1 MVCSESCRRRDIRE
15 IAMGIQNFNEETLTA
30 EVLRRLQ
37 GTPNPRLKEVME
49 SFVKHLHAF
58 VREVRPTQAEWL
70 TGIKFLAEVGHWCDD
85 KRHEFILMSDTLGVS
100 MLVDFIN
107 YGHEA
112 NLTESTVLGPFFVEG
127 APDLPLGASIAKPG
141 TPGDPC
147 VVTGSISAPDGTPIA
162 GAALDVWEGDGDGFY
177 DVQKGDGTNLRGRY
191 RTDAQGK
198 FWLNC
203 VRPVSYPVPNDGPV
217 GELLQATG
225 RHPMRPGHL
234 HTLISA
240 SGYETLVTHLFA
252 KGDPYL
258 DSDAVF
264 GVKESL
270 IVDFA
275 KCESREQAD
284 AFGMQVPFYRGHYDF
299 VLKPARAK
307 ARDGVE
313 AARRTAEPATA

>member
-1 MVCSESCRRRDIRE
+1 MS
-15 IAMGIQNFNEETLTA
+15 IQNFNEDTLTA
-30 EVLRRLQ
+30 EVLRRLE
-37 GTPNPRLKEVME
+37 GTKNPRLKEVME

-58 VREVRPTQAEWL
+58 VREVRPTQEEWF

-107 YGHEA
+107 YGSEA
-112 NLTESTVLGPFFVEG
+112 NCTESTVLGPFFVEG
-127 APDLPLGASIAKPG
+127 APELSLGASMAKPG

-147 VVTGSISAPDGTPIA
+147 VVTGTIKAPDGTPIA
-162 GAALDVWEGDGDGFY
+162 GAVLDAWEGDGDGFY
-177 DVQKGDGTNLRGRY
+177 DVQKDGGTNLRARY
-191 RTDAQGK
+191 RTDSEGR
-198 FWLNC
+198 FWLKC
-203 VRPVSYPVPNDGPV
+203 IRPVSYPVPHDGPV
-217 GELLQATG
+217 GELLQLTG

-240 SGYETLVTHLFA
+240 KGYETLVTHLFT

-270 IVDFA
+270 IVDFVKCDSKEEAA
-275 KCESREQAD
+275 K
-284 AFGMQVPFYRGHYDF
+284 FGMPLPFYRAHYDF
-299 VLKPARAK
+299 VLKPSRQPAR
-307 ARDGVE
+307 E
-313 AARRTAEPATA
+313 AAATKREPAPA